1 MINGN
6 KPNYSTFDLSHT
18 HKTSFDM
25 GNLVP
30 IACIPTLPGDKFS
43 TDIGA
48 FVRGQPTIAPI
59 LDKVDIKINQF
70 YVPYRVLWE
79 KWEEF
84 YMQDDMW
91 KATDDPKPEVPMIHN
106 KTVEAGYPDYP
117 LGRLGDYLGISKD
130 WNPDQPYAH
139 PPVTAFPFLAYNK
152 IYLDWYA
159 PQRWVNYLFDSGQ
172 TQHPLAQLKITL
184 NQIKKGDGG
193 IIFKNA
199 NTDALLNLRNV
210 GWNHDMFS
218 NALPSPEMFDGSRV
232 LIKNEEFHNSAQFI
246 PHPTQPDM
254 SVPFTDDQYGD
265 HNRQILATVRDLRKS
280 IAFQH
285 YLERLNDAG
294 GRYMEGSEV
303 FWNEE
308 ISNRTLQ
315 RSEYIGG
322 DAFSLFTT
330 EVESTAETDQQ
341 DLGALAGKPVAGGKT
356 NTEYMQCEEF
366 GIFMVLAHV
375 VPKRSYSDAMSKP
388 LWFTQDV
395 MDFPLPDFEGIGDE
409 AIRRYEVHGFD
420 ATSSDGV
427 FGYVERFQ
435 HYKTAIDRFSGDMRS
450 SLLHWHLGET
460 KDTLEPFQQISPG
473 FIECNPREDIFKVDE
488 PQKMLGTF
496 SINVK
501 AKRKLQY
508 NPQQGMS
515 RV

>member
-1 MINGN
+1 MISGN
-6 KPNYSTFDLSHT
+6 NPNYSTFDLGHT

-25 GNLVP
+25 GNMIP
-30 IACIPTLPGDKFS
+30 IACIPTLPGDKFQ
-43 TDIGA
+43 TDISA

-79 KWEEF
+79 KWEDF
-84 YMQDDMW
+84 YMQSNIW
-91 KATDDPKPEVPMIHN
+91 KALDEPQPQIPVFNEKFTEANYPNYPM
-106 KTVEAGYPDYP
+106 
-117 LGRLGDYLGISKD
+117 GRLGDYLGVSQG
-130 WNPDQPYAH
+130 WNPEAPFNNPAIS
-139 PPVTAFPFLAYNK
+139 AFPFLAYNK
-152 IYLDWYA
+152 IFLDWYA
-159 PQRWVNYLFDSGQ
+159 PQRWVNYLIDSNQ
-172 TQHPLAQLKITL
+172 SQHPLSALKVEL
-184 NQIKKGDGG
+184 NKIKKGHGG
-193 IIFKNA
+193 IIPK
-199 NTDALLNLRNV
+199 TVYTESLLALRNV

-218 NALPSPEMFDGSRV
+218 NALPSPEMFDGSRI
-232 LIKNEEFHNSAQFI
+232 LIKNEEFHESAQFI
-246 PHPTQPDM
+246 EHPNGT
-254 SVPFTDDQYGD
+254 SSLPFTNDQYGD
-265 HNRQILATVRDLRKS
+265 QNRQILATVRDLRKS

-294 GRYMEGSEV
+294 GRYMEGNEV
-303 FWNEE
+303 IWNEE

-330 EVESTAETDQQ
+330 EVESTAETDAK
-341 DLGALAGKPVAGGKT
+341 DLGDLAGKPVAGGKT
-356 NTEYMQCEEF
+356 RTEYMKCEEF
-366 GIFMVLAHV
+366 GIFMVIAHV

-388 LWFTQDV
+388 LFFTHNALDL
-395 MDFPLPDFEGIGDE
+395 PNPDFETIGDE
-409 AIRRYEVHGFD
+409 AIRRYEIHGFD
-420 ATSSDGV
+420 STSSDGV

-435 HYKTAIDRFSGDMRS
+435 HYKTAIDRFSGDMRT

-460 KDTLEPFQQISPG
+460 KDTLEPFQQISPE

-501 AKRKLQY
+501 AQRKLQY